1 VADKTFDV
9 DPEAL
14 RGAARSIGTEQGN
27 LQRAVQE
34 FHAARQIS
42 AAQGQLDEYN
52 DVIQDV
58 LRATEEA
65 ITAFDALAANL
76 GQRTTNLLITAS
88 NYQLAQDEA
97 TRRYAGL
104 GGGG

>member
-1 VADKTFDV
+1 
-9 DPEAL
+9 
-14 RGAARSIGTEQGN
+14 
-27 LQRAVQE
+27 
-34 FHAARQIS
+34 
-42 AAQGQLDEYN
+42 
-52 DVIQDV
+52 VIQDV